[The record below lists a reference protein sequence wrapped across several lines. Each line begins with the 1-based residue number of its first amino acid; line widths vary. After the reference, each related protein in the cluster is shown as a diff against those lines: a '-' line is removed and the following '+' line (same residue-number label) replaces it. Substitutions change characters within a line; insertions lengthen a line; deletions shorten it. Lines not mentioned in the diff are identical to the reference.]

1 MYQESRS
8 EPYQNE
14 ATIVTSTIFKL
25 SNPGEY
31 SEKYHYSRYGNPSRD
46 SLEASLAAFDGAAHA
61 VTFSSK
67 AAATLALLSSLKK
80 DDLVIFSGN
89 LLDNNIREL
98 QFSCRIDF
106 IDVNDLKSSIRSAA
120 KLVWVDTMTNR
131 FEAVLDIK
139 AISDV
144 IHTESNAILVVDN
157 TLTPS
162 YQNPMTLGA
171 DAVIY
176 SLGEYIGGHCDVTMV
191 AVLTNDEKLAE
202 RLRYY
207 QFANGATPS
216 PFNCFIISR
225 SLKTLKLRMDR
236 HALNAAEVAKF
247 LKTNSKVE
255 NVFHVSLNCGVN
267 CPTEGAGVMSI
278 LLKGSSEKFAE
289 SLKRIMTAD
298 SLGGTDTTVSF
309 SDPEGDGIAGNI
321 STNLIRLSI
330 GIEDVIEIIADLDQA
345 LRNIE

>member
-8 EPYQNE
+8 ESYQNE

-31 SEKYHYSRYGNPSRD
+31 SERYHYSRYGNPSRD

-67 AAATLALLSSLKK
+67 AAATLALLSSLEK

-89 LLDNNIREL
+89 LLHNNIREL

-106 IDVNDLKSSIRSAA
+106 IDVNDLESSIKSTA
-120 KLVWVDTMTNR
+120 KLVWVDTMTNH

-139 AISDV
+139 AISNV
-144 IHTESNAILVVDN
+144 VHTESNAILVVDN

-162 YQNPMTLGA
+162 YLNPLTLGA

-176 SLGEYIGGHCDVTMV
+176 SLGEYIGGHCDVSMG
-191 AVLTNDEKLAE
+191 AVLTNNDKLAE
-202 RLRYY
+202 GLRYY
-207 QFANGATPS
+207 QFANGAIPS
-216 PFNCFIISR
+216 PFNCFIVSR
-225 SLKTLKLRMDR
+225 SMKTLKLRMDR
-236 HALNAAEVAKF
+236 HASNAVEVAKF
-247 LKTNSKVE
+247 LKSNSKVE
-255 NVFHVSLNCGVN
+255 NAFHASLNCEESDS
-267 CPTEGAGVMSI
+267 TKSAGVMSI
-278 LLKGSSEKFAE
+278 LLKGSSKKFTE
-289 SLKRIMTAD
+289 SLKKIMTAD
-298 SLGGTDTTVSF
+298 SLGGTDSTVSF
-309 SDPEGDGIAGNI
+309 PDPGDEIAGKT
-321 STNLIRLSI
+321 SPNLIRLSI
-330 GIEDVIEIIADLDQA
+330 GIEDVNEIIADLDQA